1 VHLRCRYAA
10 LHQMAWGVSEA
21 ITPALVAVALA
32 SGDYTLWLI
41 LAALALAT
49 VIAYRALEHAAG
61 TRDGIAGAEVS
72 TAAAATSAT

>member
-1 VHLRCRYAA
+1 
-10 LHQMAWGVSEA
+10 
-21 ITPALVAVALA
+21 
-32 SGDYTLWLI
+32 
-41 LAALALAT
+41 